1 MGKIIKI
8 KSNDIENI
16 LLEVS
21 RQYLVG
27 NLKRP
32 QKLNFIKDMNL
43 EIGITNYYQY
53 STEPAHFH
61 TEAVEYQYMLSG
73 WTKYLD
79 VETGIEYEFKKGDF
93 FCIEKNTV
101 YAQKSKPN
109 TRILFIKSPSINDK
123 NIVEVND
130 EILLWY
136 KNKLKTI
143 RKDYNNEENM
153 PKANSLKPA
162 TAVAILDKSKEHI
175 LMLKRADSGNWT
187 LPGGTLELNESLTD
201 CAIREV
207 KEETGLNIKIVDIIG
222 TYTNPNVRT
231 EYSDGEVRREFTIVY
246 YGVCTD
252 NDVKI
257 DEESTEYNW
266 IKFED
271 VKNYPIATSQITR
284 IQDVIDFL
292 KTGKLNMR

>member
-8 KSNDIENI
+8 KNNDIENI

-32 QKLNFIKDMNL
+32 QKLDFIKDNNL
-43 EIGITNYYQY
+43 EIGITNYSQY
-53 STEPAHFH
+53 STEVAHFH

-79 VETGIEYEFKKGDF
+79 IETGIEYEFKKGDF
-93 FCIEKNTV
+93 FCIEKNTI

-123 NIVEVND
+123 NVVEVTD

-136 KNKLKTI
+136 KSKLKTV
-143 RKDYNNEENM
+143 RKDYDNEESM

-162 TAVAILDKSKEHI
+162 VAVAILNESKKQI

-187 LPGGTLELNESLTD
+187 LPGGTVELNENLTD

-207 KEETGLNIKIVDIIG
+207 KEETGLNIKILDIIG
-222 TYTNPNVRT
+222 TYTNPNIRT
-231 EYSDGEVRREFTIVY
+231 KYSDGEVRREFTIVY
-246 YGVCTD
+246 YGVSTD
-252 NDVKI
+252 NEVKI
-257 DEESTEYNW
+257 DEESTEYSW

-271 VKNYPIATSQITR
+271 IKNYSITTSQIRR
-284 IQDVIDFL
+284 IFDIIDFL
-292 KTGKLNMR
+292 KTGKKYMR

>member
-8 KSNDIENI
+8 KNNDIENI

-32 QKLNFIKDMNL
+32 QKLDFIKDNNL
-43 EIGITNYYQY
+43 EIGITNYSQY
-53 STEPAHFH
+53 STEVAHFH

-79 VETGIEYEFKKGDF
+79 IETGIEYEFKKGDF
-93 FCIEKNTV
+93 FCIEKNTI
-101 YAQKSKPN
+101 YAQKSKN
-109 TRILFIKSPSINDK
+109 V
-123 NIVEVND
+123 VEVTD

-136 KNKLKTI
+136 KSKLKTV
-143 RKDYNNEENM
+143 RKDYDNEESM

-162 TAVAILDKSKEHI
+162 VAVAILNESKKQI

-187 LPGGTLELNESLTD
+187 LPGGTVELNENLTD

-207 KEETGLNIKIVDIIG
+207 KEETGLNIKILDIIG
-222 TYTNPNVRT
+222 TYTNPNIRT

-246 YGVCTD
+246 YGVSTD
-252 NDVKI
+252 NEVKI
-257 DEESTEYNW
+257 DEESTEYSW

-271 VKNYPIATSQITR
+271 IKNYSITTSQIRR
-284 IQDVIDFL
+284 IFDIIDFL
-292 KTGKLNMR
+292 KTGKKYMR